1 MFHAVSRNG
10 TVVSVSIFR
19 SELPSLAGFLV
30 FAAFIASGDVLKPEA
45 IGVGPSLALLAVIF
59 LTVMWCAFSV
69 VRHAECL
76 ATILGEPFGTLIL
89 TLAVVGIE
97 VALIVAIMVSGEAAP
112 TMARDTM
119 FSVIMIVLN
128 GLIGL
133 CLLAGGL
140 RHKNQT
146 YNLQGANAFLAVL
159 VPLAVFALVL
169 PRMTHSAPGG
179 ELSPLQASFE
189 VVMSVLLYGVFL
201 AMQTVTHSDI
211 FRQPDA
217 GDDGDEHHG
226 TVVRSIPFHLAGLFG
241 ALVPIILLSKKLALY
256 VEFGIAGIG
265 APLALSGFIVAAL
278 VLMPEGMSG
287 LRAALENKLQ
297 RAVNICLGAAV
308 STIGLTVPAV
318 LVVSWVTGHRIELG
332 LDYPEIVLLAL
343 TLVVSLITFATK
355 TTSYLQGAVH
365 LTLFAAYVMMI
376 FDLS

>member
-1 MFHAVSRNG
+1 M
-10 TVVSVSIFR
+10 SILR
-19 SELPSLAGFLV
+19 SEFPSLFGFAV
-30 FAAFIASGDVLKPEA
+30 FAAFLAAGDMLKPA
-45 IGVGPSLALLAVIF
+45 VIGVAPSLGLLAVIF

-76 ATILGEPFGTLIL
+76 ASILGEPFGTLVL
-89 TLAVVGIE
+89 TIAVVGIE
-97 VALIVAIMVSGEAAP
+97 VALIVAIMISGDAAP

-140 RHKNQT
+140 KHKNQT
-146 YNLQGANAFLAVL
+146 YNLQGANAFLSIL
-159 VPLAVFALVL
+159 VPLAIFALVM
-169 PRMTHSAPGG
+169 PRVTHSAPGG
-179 ELSPLQASFE
+179 ELSQLQAGFE
-189 VVMSVLLYGVFL
+189 IVMSLMLYGVFL
-201 AMQTVTHSDI
+201 AMQTLTHSDF

-217 GDDGDEHHG
+217 GDDEDAHHG
-226 TVVRSIPFHLAGLFG
+226 GPVRSIPFHVAGLLC

-256 VEFGIAGIG
+256 VEFGIDGIG
-265 APLALSGFIVAAL
+265 APIALSGFIVAAL

-287 LRAALENKLQ
+287 LQAALENKLQ

-318 LVVSWVTGHRIELG
+318 LIVSWVTGHRIELA
-332 LDYPEIVLLAL
+332 LDYSEMILLAL
-343 TLVVSLITFATK
+343 TLFVSLLTFSTRV
-355 TTSYLQGAVH
+355 TNYLQGAVH
-365 LTLFAAYVMMI
+365 LALFAAYVMMI

>member
-1 MFHAVSRNG
+1 M
-10 TVVSVSIFR
+10 SIFR
-19 SELPSLAGFLV
+19 SELPSLTGFAV
-30 FAAFIASGDVLKPEA
+30 FAAFAFSGDMFKPEA
-45 IGVGPSLALLAVIF
+45 IGLWASLGFLAILF
-59 LTVMWCAFSV
+59 LTVMWCAFAV

-97 VALIVAIMVSGEAAP
+97 VALIVAIMISGEAAP
-112 TMARDTM
+112 AMARDTM

-140 RHKNQT
+140 KHRNQT
-146 YNLQGANAFLAVL
+146 YNLQGANAFLSVL
-159 VPLAVFALVL
+159 VPLAIFALVL
-169 PRMTHSAPGG
+169 PRVTHSAPGG
-179 ELSPLQASFE
+179 ELSTLQAAFE
-189 VVMSVLLYGVFL
+189 IVMSISLYGVFL

-217 GDDGDEHHG
+217 GDGDEEHH
-226 TVVRSIPFHLAGLFG
+226 TATVRSIPFHVAGLFG
-241 ALVPIILLSKKLALY
+241 ALLPIILLSKTLALY
-256 VEFGIAGIG
+256 VEFGIVGIG
-265 APLALSGFIVAAL
+265 APVALTGFIVAAL

-287 LRAALENKLQ
+287 LQAALENKLQ

-318 LVVSWVTGHRIELG
+318 LVVSWVTGHTLELG
-332 LDYPEIVLLAL
+332 LEYSDIILLVL
-343 TLVVSLITFATK
+343 TLFVSLLTFGTR

-365 LTLFAAYVMMI
+365 LALFAAYLMMI

>member
-1 MFHAVSRNG
+1 M
-10 TVVSVSIFR
+10 VSVSIFR
-19 SELPSLAGFLV
+19 SELPSIAGFIV
-30 FAAFIASGDVLKPEA
+30 FAAFVASGDVLNPQV
-45 IGVGPSLALLAVIF
+45 IGVGPSLGLLAVIF

-89 TLAVVGIE
+89 TIAVVGIE

-140 RHKNQT
+140 RHRNQT

-179 ELSPLQASFE
+179 ELSALQASFE

-226 TVVRSIPFHLAGLFG
+226 AVVRSIPFHVAGLFG

-256 VEFGIAGIG
+256 VESGIAGIG

-318 LVVSWVTGHRIELG
+318 LVVSWVTGHTIELG

-343 TLVVSLITFATK
+343 TLVVSLITFGTR
-355 TTSYLQGAVH
+355 TTNYLQGAVH
-365 LTLFAAYVMMI
+365 LTLFAAYIMMI

>member
-1 MFHAVSRNG
+1 MSILRN
-10 TVVSVSIFR
+10 
-19 SELPSLAGFLV
+19 ELPSLTGFAV
-30 FAAFIASGDVLKPEA
+30 FAAFMAAGDVLKPET
-45 IGVGPSLALLAVIF
+45 IGVGPSLGLLAVLF

-97 VALIVAIMVSGEAAP
+97 VALIVAIMISGQAAP

-146 YNLQGANAFLAVL
+146 YNLQGANAFLSVL
-159 VPLAVFALVL
+159 VPLAIFALVL
-169 PRMTHSAPGG
+169 PRVTHSAPGG
-179 ELSPLQASFE
+179 ELSPLQAGFE
-189 VVMSVLLYGVFL
+189 VLMSVLLYGVFL

-217 GDDGDEHHG
+217 VEGDDAHHG
-226 TVVRSIPFHLAGLFG
+226 VVVRSIPFHVAGLFG
-241 ALVPIILLSKKLALY
+241 ALLPIILLSKKLALY
-256 VEFGIAGIG
+256 VEFGISGIG

-287 LRAALENKLQ
+287 LQAALENKLQ

-318 LVVSWVTGHRIELG
+318 LVVSWVTGHTLELG
-332 LDYPEIVLLAL
+332 LEHADIILLVL
-343 TLVVSLITFATK
+343 TLFVSLLTFGTR
-355 TTSYLQGAVH
+355 TTNYLQGAVH
-365 LTLFAAYVMMI
+365 LALFAAYVMMI

>member
-1 MFHAVSRNG
+1 M
-10 TVVSVSIFR
+10 SIFK
-19 SELPSLAGFLV
+19 SEFPSLFGFLV
-30 FAAFIASGDVLKPEA
+30 FAAFMVAGDLLNPAAV
-45 IGVGPSLALLAVIF
+45 GVGPSLGLLAVIF

-140 RHKNQT
+140 RHRNQS

-159 VPLAVFALVL
+159 LPLAVFALVL

-211 FRQPDA
+211 FRQPDM
-217 GDDGDEHHG
+217 GEDSSEHHG
-226 TVVRSIPFHLAGLFG
+226 AVVRSIPFHVAGLFG

-287 LRAALENKLQ
+287 FRAALENKLQ

-343 TLVVSLITFATK
+343 TLVVSLITFGTR
-355 TTSYLQGAVH
+355 TTNYLQGAVH